1 MLPKHRCSGN
11 GSTDP
16 SIMAMVCHHLAIKN
30 ALFMMQKMTE
40 PSSIRKPR
48 FEVGDRVRPI
58 GPSVGIHEGHICMVS
73 EIIGL
78 ELMGVFRYRVTFE
91 EGHSETFFGF
101 ELEPAK

>member
-1 MLPKHRCSGN
+1 MF
-11 GSTDP
+11 
-16 SIMAMVCHHLAIKN
+16 CHQLAIKS
-30 ALFMMQKMTE
+30 ARFTMQMMTE

-48 FEVGDRVRPI
+48 FEIGNHVRPI

-91 EGHSETFFGF
+91 DGHSETFFGF
-101 ELEPAK
+101 ELEPAEQSNS